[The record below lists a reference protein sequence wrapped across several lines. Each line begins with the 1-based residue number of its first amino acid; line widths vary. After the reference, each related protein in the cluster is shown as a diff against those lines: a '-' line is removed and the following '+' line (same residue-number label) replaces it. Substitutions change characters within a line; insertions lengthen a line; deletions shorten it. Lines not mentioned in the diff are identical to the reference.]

1 MPVTLEDRD
10 YVQRFRVGPVDNE
23 VRINWELHRF
33 VRKIFAPVTDAWAF
47 GERSDLVANSGFDP
61 ISDLRATFF
70 LNIAPDL
77 DQIER
82 GFGRKNV
89 APSHSG

>member
-1 MPVTLEDRD
+1 M
-10 YVQRFRVGPVDNE
+10 QRLRVGPVDNE
-23 VRINWELHRF
+23 IGIHREELDRF
-33 VRKIFAPVTDAWAF
+33 VRKILAPVTDAWAF

-77 DQIER
+77 DEIAR
-82 GFGRKNV
+82 GFRRK
-89 APSHSG
+89 